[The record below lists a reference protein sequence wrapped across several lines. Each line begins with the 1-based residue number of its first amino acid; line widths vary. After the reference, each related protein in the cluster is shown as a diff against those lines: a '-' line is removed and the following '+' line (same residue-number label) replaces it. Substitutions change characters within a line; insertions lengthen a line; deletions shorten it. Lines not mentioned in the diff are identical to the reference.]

1 MASVGQELLAVPLPE
16 MVMKL
21 GLGIAEAQR
30 ALDENSVETSQL
42 LAETTVP
49 LVLAVTQVIA
59 ADGTVTF
66 TNADPVD
73 VSLLQIG
80 LMPTFYQFSEAT
92 IEVTMD
98 IKTTSSRE
106 TNVKVSAKA
115 KVGFACFSASVNT
128 EVSHNRKFGK
138 EVKGI
143 VDRIEKENGLWD
155 YSASADDEFTILSD
169 SIEYMV
175 SELGVEVIVYPA
187 EDPSYDPQKK
197 ARFALPGRVSI
208 FLE

>member
-1 MASVGQELLAVPLPE
+1 MMASVGQELLAVPLPE

-30 ALDENSVETSQL
+30 ALDENSVETATL
-42 LAETTVP
+42 LAGTTVD
-49 LVLAVTQVIA
+49 LVLGVTQTIA

-66 TNADPVD
+66 VNAPPVT

-98 IKTTSSRE
+98 IKTTTSRE
-106 TNVKVSAKA
+106 TNVKVGVKA

-128 EVSHNRKFGK
+128 DVSHNRKFGK
-138 EVKGI
+138 EVHGTSRLVTKM
-143 VDRIEKENGLWD
+143 VPVPPPPRIEPVLTVVDNRPPKETPDN
-155 YSASADDEFTILSD
+155 T
-169 SIEYMV
+169 
-175 SELGVEVIVYPA
+175 
-187 EDPSYDPQKK
+187 
-197 ARFALPGRVSI
+197 
-208 FLE
+208 

>member
-1 MASVGQELLAVPLPE
+1 
-16 MVMKL
+16 MKL

-30 ALDENSVETSQL
+30 ALDENSVDTASL

-49 LVLAVTQVIA
+49 LVMAVTQTIA
-59 ADGTVTF
+59 ADGTVSF
-66 TNADPVD
+66 TSSDPID

-106 TNVKVSAKA
+106 TNIKVSAAA

-138 EVKGI
+138 EVHGTSRLMTKMVPVPPPPRI
-143 VDRIEKENGLWD
+143 APELTVVDNRPAKETPDN
-155 YSASADDEFTILSD
+155 T
-169 SIEYMV
+169 
-175 SELGVEVIVYPA
+175 
-187 EDPSYDPQKK
+187 
-197 ARFALPGRVSI
+197 
-208 FLE
+208 

>member
-1 MASVGQELLAVPLPE
+1 MANVGQELLAVPLPE

-30 ALDENSVETSQL
+30 GLDENSVDTAKM

-49 LVLAVTQVIA
+49 LVLAVTQTISESGEVS
-59 ADGTVTF
+59 F
-66 TNADPVD
+66 TNADPVT

-98 IKTTSSRE
+98 IKTTTSRE

-115 KVGFACFSASVNT
+115 KAGFSAFSASVST
-128 EVSHNRKFGK
+128 DVSHNRKFGK
-138 EVKGI
+138 EVHGTSRLMTKMVPVPPPPRI
-143 VDRIEKENGLWD
+143 APELTVVDNRPPRETPEN
-155 YSASADDEFTILSD
+155 A
-169 SIEYMV
+169 
-175 SELGVEVIVYPA
+175 
-187 EDPSYDPQKK
+187 
-197 ARFALPGRVSI
+197 
-208 FLE
+208 

>member
-1 MASVGQELLAVPLPE
+1 MAGVGQELLAVPLPE

-21 GLGIAEAQR
+21 GLGVAEAQR
-30 ALDENSVETSQL
+30 ALDENSVETAQL
-42 LAETTVP
+42 LADSEVD
-49 LVLAVTQVIA
+49 LVLAVTQTIA
-59 ADGTVTF
+59 ADGSVTF
-66 TNADPVD
+66 TNAPATT

-115 KVGFACFSASVNT
+115 KVGFACWSASVNT

-138 EVKGI
+138 EVHGTSRLVTKMVPVPPPSRISPELI
-143 VDRIEKENGLWD
+143 VVDNRPSKEEPENE
-155 YSASADDEFTILSD
+155 AT
-169 SIEYMV
+169 
-175 SELGVEVIVYPA
+175 P
-187 EDPSYDPQKK
+187 
-197 ARFALPGRVSI
+197 
-208 FLE
+208 